1 MSVYSRTMTTIGAAR
16 RAVPT
21 AGLVANRTTILR
33 LLLVAFVLGIATSV
47 YFLRDELNPT
57 EAGYP
62 AIAALSFF
70 ASAGLVV
77 PVPGMAAV
85 CAGGVFLNPVL
96 VALVAA
102 VPGTVGELSGY
113 AIGYSGRGVATK
125 NRLYR
130 RIEYWTKRRGWLII
144 LLLSVLPNP
153 IFDLAGIAA
162 GVLRYPIWYFL
173 GLIFLGTFIK
183 FLLVT
188 YGCAYGVE
196 GILKLFGVTA
206 P

>member
-1 MSVYSRTMTTIGAAR
+1 MSVYSRALTTIGAAR

-21 AGLVANRTTILR
+21 ARLAAPRKTLLP
-33 LLLVAFVLGIATSV
+33 LLLVVFVLGIATSV
-47 YFLRDELNPT
+47 YFLRGELNPAM
-57 EAGYP
+57 AGYP
-62 AIAALSFF
+62 TIAAFSFF

-85 CAGGVFLNPVL
+85 CAGGAFLNPVL

-113 AIGYSGRGVATK
+113 AIGYSGRGVTTK

-130 RIEYWTKRRGWLII
+130 RIESWAKRRAWLLIF
-144 LLLSVLPNP
+144 LLSVLPNP

-162 GVLRYPIWYFL
+162 GVLRYPIWSFL
-173 GLIFLGTFIK
+173 ALIFLGTFIK